1 MILMAL
7 DDLPQDYQYKH
18 EWLEDQDLWAVSF
31 MPSFAPKSTGQSKMK
46 YYFTG
51 LFSIYKITNSGRMNG
66 PPIRQ

>member
-7 DDLPQDYQYKH
+7 DDLLQDKH

-31 MPSFAPKSTGQSKMK
+31 MPSLAPKSTGQSKMK